1 MARVLRLLR
10 PDVPPAAAFLPCV
23 RPLAFRPG
31 HGSPRDGAPPA
42 AAHAPHPRA
51 LHDPADPLQYRESP
65 QAAGVVSDP
74 VHGSGDG
81 GDRAV
86 VARCSDHP
94 ALMARHGALPAL
106 GPVLVTG
113 AGGFI
118 GGGVRGALVLVGV
131 RGRALGPV
139 LVTGAGG
146 FIGGRLCERLVL
158 EGVRVRALVRST
170 DQAARL
176 AARGVEPVRGD
187 LTRPDDLPP
196 AVRGCGVIFHC
207 GAWMGEPWT
216 WEAAR
221 AANVEGTRSLLDASL
236 RAGASRFVHVSSI
249 SVYGPTTAD
258 PIDEQTP
265 LWPLGPYRAT
275 KIGAEQEVVSAHG
288 RGLPT
293 VILRPGQVF
302 GPGDLRLSGLV
313 LRWLRRGLPLVVEGG
328 RGFCYPIYI
337 DNLVDALL
345 ASATTA
351 DAVGGIFNLADADVP
366 WGEFLG
372 SYARMA
378 GRRMRRFFCQWSA
391 TCRGRSCRRISW
403 RAVVGWTSGSSGRTR
418 APRRRSGILVSGQPC
433 LCTSWTRPKHC
444 CRSSRGICCAFRGG
458 RWS

>member
-1 MARVLRLLR
+1 LARFLRLLR

-23 RPLAFRPG
+23 RCLALRPG
-31 HGSPRDGAPPA
+31 HGSPRDGDPPA

-51 LHDPADPLQYRESP
+51 LHDPANPLQHGEGP
-65 QAAGVVSDP
+65 QAAGV
-74 VHGSGDG
+74 
-81 GDRAV
+81 
-86 VARCSDHP
+86 
-94 ALMARHGALPAL
+94 
-106 GPVLVTG
+106 
-113 AGGFI
+113 
-118 GGGVRGALVLVGV
+118 
-131 RGRALGPV
+131 
-139 LVTGAGG
+139 VTGAGG

-158 EGVRVRALVRST
+158 EGVRVRALVRSA

-176 AARGVEPVRGD
+176 AAGGVEPVRGD

-236 RAGASRFVHVSSI
+236 RAGASRFVHMSSI
-249 SVYGPTTAD
+249 SVYGPTAAD

-275 KIGAEQEVVSAHG
+275 KIGAEQEVASAHG

-351 DAVGGIFNLADADVP
+351 DAAKEYSIWPTPTSPGG
-366 WGEFLG
+366 
-372 SYARMA
+372 
-378 GRRMRRFFCQWSA
+378 
-391 TCRGRSCRRISW
+391 
-403 RAVVGWTSGSSGRTR
+403 
-418 APRRRSGILVSGQPC
+418 
-433 LCTSWTRPKHC
+433 
-444 CRSSRGICCAFRGG
+444 
-458 RWS
+458 

>member
-1 MARVLRLLR
+1 
-10 PDVPPAAAFLPCV
+10 
-23 RPLAFRPG
+23 
-31 HGSPRDGAPPA
+31 
-42 AAHAPHPRA
+42 
-51 LHDPADPLQYRESP
+51 
-65 QAAGVVSDP
+65 
-74 VHGSGDG
+74 
-81 GDRAV
+81 
-86 VARCSDHP
+86 
-94 ALMARHGALPAL
+94 MARHGALP
-106 GPVLVTG
+106 
-113 AGGFI
+113 
-118 GGGVRGALVLVGV
+118 
-131 RGRALGPV
+131 ALGPV

-158 EGVRVRALVRST
+158 EGVRVRALVRRA

-176 AARGVEPVRGD
+176 AARGIEPVPGD

-249 SVYGPTTAD
+249 SVYGPTAAD

-275 KIGAEQEVVSAHG
+275 KIGAEQEVASAHG

-302 GPGDLRLSGLV
+302 GPGDVRLSGLV

-351 DAVGGIFNLADADVP
+351 DAVGGIFNLADADVR

-378 GRRMRRFFCQWSA
+378 GRRMRSMPAWVVRGA
-391 TCRGRSCRRISW
+391 TLGMETVGILTGRPARGH
-403 RAVVGWTSGSSGRTR
+403 RADMGYFL
-418 APRRRSGILVSGQPC
+418 RRSRYSTARASAVLGWHPRVPLAEAITATAAWLQQAGLLDRRNISV
-433 LCTSWTRPKHC
+433 
-444 CRSSRGICCAFRGG
+444 
-458 RWS
+458 